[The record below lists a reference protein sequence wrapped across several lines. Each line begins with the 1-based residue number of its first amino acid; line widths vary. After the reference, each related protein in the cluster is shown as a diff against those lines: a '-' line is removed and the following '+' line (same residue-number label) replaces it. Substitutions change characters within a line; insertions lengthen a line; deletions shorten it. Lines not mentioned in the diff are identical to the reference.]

1 MSAFPKSSLVEAVS
15 QLQETMSPLAAATS
29 QFQETMSPI
38 AAVASQIQES
48 MSPLA
53 AATSQFQETM
63 SPIAAVASQIQESM
77 SPLAAATSQFQETMS
92 PLARELS
99 PLAAATSQFQETM
112 SPLAAATSQF
122 QETMSPLAAATSQF
136 QETMSPIAAVAS
148 QIQES
153 MSPVATQLSWVEH
166 SKLSMADNDTF
177 HMSQIVID
185 CVLDVRLPEKRTVE
199 ERREI
204 RFRILCA
211 YYNMFH
217 TGKSHLLPNI
227 RFKDP
232 KIDQFE
238 INAATIRLIRS
249 GFLEGTI
256 TDSNESLFT
265 NVRTISNR
273 GIARV
278 ERKVIKSKDKETNV
292 NICETNSK
300 FRRYVKICFTNR
312 AAMLV
317 YNKVLDWLFHGYGHS

>member
-15 QLQETMSPLAAATS
+15 Q
-29 QFQETMSPI
+29 FQESMSPI
-38 AAVASQIQES
+38 AKLASQIQES
-48 MSPLA
+48 MSP
-53 AATSQFQETM
+53 AATQLPWVDESM
-63 SPIAAVASQIQESM
+63 SPIAALASQIQESM
-77 SPLAAATSQFQETMS
+77 SPAATQLPWVDES
-92 PLARELS
+92 
-99 PLAAATSQFQETM
+99 
-112 SPLAAATSQF
+112 
-122 QETMSPLAAATSQF
+122 
-136 QETMSPIAAVAS
+136 MSPIAALAS

-153 MSPVATQLSWVEH
+153 MSPAATQLPWVDESMSPIAALASQIQESMNPAATQLPWVDESMSPIAALASQIQESMNPAATQLPWVEH

-185 CVLDVRLPEKRTVE
+185 CVLDVRLPEKRTIE

-227 RFKDP
+227 RFKDL

-256 TDSNESLFT
+256 TDSNESLFP

-278 ERKVIKSKDKETNV
+278 ERKVIKSEDKETNV

-312 AAMLV
+312 AAMFV

>member
-15 QLQETMSPLAAATS
+15 QIQETMGPVATQLS
-29 QFQETMSPI
+29 WADESMSPI
-38 AAVASQIQES
+38 AALASQIQET
-48 MSPLA
+48 MGPV
-53 AATSQFQETM
+53 ATQLSWADESM
-63 SPIAAVASQIQESM
+63 SPIAALASQIQETM
-77 SPLAAATSQFQETMS
+77 GPVATQ
-92 PLARELS
+92 LS
-99 PLAAATSQFQETM
+99 WADES
-112 SPLAAATSQF
+112 
-122 QETMSPLAAATSQF
+122 
-136 QETMSPIAAVAS
+136 MSPIAALAS
-148 QIQES
+148 QIQETMGPVATQLSWADES
-153 MSPVATQLSWVEH
+153 MSPIAELASQIQETMGPVATQLSWVEH

-177 HMSQIVID
+177 HMSPIVID
-185 CVLDVRLPEKRTVE
+185 CVLDVRLPEKRTIE

-211 YYNMFH
+211 YYDMFH

-256 TDSNESLFT
+256 TDSNESLFP
-265 NVRTISNR
+265 NVKTISNR

-292 NICETNSK
+292 HICETNSK

-312 AAMLV
+312 AAMFV

>member
-15 QLQETMSPLAAATS
+15 QLQESMSPLAAATS
-29 QFQETMSPI
+29 QIQESMSPVATQLSWVDESMSPI
-38 AAVASQIQES
+38 AALASQLQES

-53 AATSQFQETM
+53 AAT
-63 SPIAAVASQIQESM
+63 
-77 SPLAAATSQFQETMS
+77 
-92 PLARELS
+92 
-99 PLAAATSQFQETM
+99 
-112 SPLAAATSQF
+112 
-122 QETMSPLAAATSQF
+122 
-136 QETMSPIAAVAS
+136 S

-177 HMSQIVID
+177 HMSQTVID
-185 CVLDVRLPEKRTVE
+185 CVLDVRLPEKRTIE

-211 YYNMFH
+211 YYDMFH
-217 TGKSHLLPNI
+217 TGKSHLLSNI

-256 TDSNESLFT
+256 TDSNESLFP
-265 NVRTISNR
+265 NVKTISNR

-300 FRRYVKICFTNR
+300 FRRYVKICLTNR
-312 AAMLV
+312 AAMFV

>member
-1 MSAFPKSSLVEAVS
+1 
-15 QLQETMSPLAAATS
+15 MSPVATQLS
-29 QFQETMSPI
+29 WADESMSPI
-38 AAVASQIQES
+38 VALASQIQESMSPVATQLSWADESMSPIVALASQIQESMSPVATQLSWADESMSPIVALASQIQES

-53 AATSQFQETM
+53 AATSQIQESMSPVATQLSWADESM
-63 SPIAAVASQIQESM
+63 SPIVALASQIQESM
-77 SPLAAATSQFQETMS
+77 SPLAAAT
-92 PLARELS
+92 
-99 PLAAATSQFQETM
+99 
-112 SPLAAATSQF
+112 
-122 QETMSPLAAATSQF
+122 
-136 QETMSPIAAVAS
+136 S

-185 CVLDVRLPEKRTVE
+185 CVLDVRLPEKRTIE

-211 YYNMFH
+211 YYDMFH

-256 TDSNESLFT
+256 TDSNESLFP

-312 AAMLV
+312 AAMFV